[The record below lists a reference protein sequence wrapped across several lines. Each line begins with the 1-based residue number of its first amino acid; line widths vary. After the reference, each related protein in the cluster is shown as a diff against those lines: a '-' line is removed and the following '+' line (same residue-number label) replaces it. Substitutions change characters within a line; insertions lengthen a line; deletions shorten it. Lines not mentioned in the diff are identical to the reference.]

1 MDKAEY
7 QSRLEE
13 LNSLVKKEDYEGALA
28 VAESV
33 DWRRVKSL
41 RTLGMVADV
50 YEANK
55 RYPEAKK
62 ILLMAYDRSSMGKGI
77 LYRLVEVSVKMKDFD
92 EAIDFYNE
100 FEAVAHHDNSRYLLK
115 YKILKGQKAPLE
127 EQISVLEEY
136 KEREFTERW
145 AYELANLYSKAGE
158 TQKCVDAC
166 DELILWFSEGK
177 YVTKAMDLKMK
188 YEPLSPSQQVKYE
201 HRFDYRKNEEP
212 SEDPE
217 ALEVRLAGESGA
229 SEMAV
234 TKETAETPEVKPE
247 AEPEVKPE
255 VKPVNGGVMNQ
266 YVAGEEEKEAGSP
279 YEAYEKTQQ
288 AEADAEQVQEY
299 EALQQTEP
307 IEEIPEEKAYA
318 DSTPTYLGN
327 TIDLHAELAKSI
339 RDVFSFRGKKQEE
352 TAAEEEVSEEP
363 VQYEVKDLEPEQLDV
378 NVEVSPDANT
388 TIKTRPQPKPKEK
401 AEPVMPKPKAEK
413 KYEEPDL
420 EALFQETA
428 ANLSEEVAEEEAVEQ
443 TAEPAAEPP
452 AEAENAEQ
460 PMDPESEAKAL
471 EEAEEPQAEAE
482 MEEAAEPA
490 AEAQEI
496 AEPMDEAET
505 EEITEPAAGAET
517 EEAAEPAA
525 EAEAEKVTEP
535 TAEAKTEEA
544 AEPQAEIEIEAA
556 QIEETVEPAETSSLD
571 ATVVIPDLTPS
582 EETKATIDFSELQ
595 AALNDEATAAEKASE
610 IELPDEEEPAE
621 AETAAKPEEEA
632 APETPAEPEDP
643 FESADTQPIE
653 ITPEEVE
660 IEVPTEPKRE
670 RVSDATINMSVEK
683 ATDAT
688 VQLIRGKIPE
698 GTVAKSIEE
707 VLREETPEETRLRI
721 LNDTQPDKL
730 SDEQKALFTYFA
742 KVPGM
747 DIQILDAMHGV
758 YHYAGDRTSRHGN
771 IAIMGGYGTGKTKL
785 SEDLVRAICAD
796 LKLPATKMARLDASV
811 LNKKDCA
818 QIVSKLS
825 GGFLLIERAGL
836 MYPET
841 IEKLS
846 QAMEF
851 RTDSL
856 VLIIEDEKVSMR
868 GLLRNYPDFA
878 KKFETVISIPVFTND
893 ELVTFARTYARENGY
908 KLDEMG
914 VLALYTQIG
923 NNQKE
928 GEPMTISQ
936 VKDMVD
942 RAIAH
947 AEKGTRKFGRR
958 MSRKHTDADDRVIL
972 YEKDFDF

>member
-28 VAESV
+28 VVEAV

-62 ILLMAYDRSSMGKGI
+62 ILLMAYDRSSIGKGI

-100 FEAVAHHDNSRYLLK
+100 FEAVARHDNSRYLLK
-115 YKILKGQKAPLE
+115 YKILRGQKAPLE
-127 EQISVLEEY
+127 EQISLLEEY

-158 TQKCVDAC
+158 TQKCIDAC

-188 YEPLSPSQQVKYE
+188 YEPLSPSQQIKYE
-201 HRFDYRKNEEP
+201 HRFDYKKNEEP

-229 SEMAV
+229 GEMAA
-234 TKETAETPEVKPE
+234 TKEPAET
-247 AEPEVKPE
+247 PE
-255 VKPVNGGVMNQ
+255 VKPVNGGVMSQ
-266 YVAGEEEKEAGSP
+266 YTAGEEEKEAGSP

-299 EALQQTEP
+299 EALQQTEEP
-307 IEEIPEEKAYA
+307 IEDIPEEQAYA

-352 TAAEEEVSEEP
+352 TAVEEETSEEP

-401 AEPVMPKPKAEK
+401 AEPVMPKAPKPEK

-428 ANLSEEVAEEEAVEQ
+428 ANLSEKVAEEEAE
-443 TAEPAAEPP
+443 EPAEQA
-452 AEAENAEQ
+452 AEAETAEQ
-460 PMDPESEAKAL
+460 PMDPESEAEAR
-471 EEAEEPQAEAE
+471 ETAEEPQAEAE
-482 MEEAAEPA
+482 PEEDAEPA
-490 AEAQEI
+490 DEAETEEI
-496 AEPMDEAET
+496 TEPADEAETEEAAEPMDEAET
-505 EEITEPAAGAET
+505 EEII
-517 EEAAEPAA
+517 EPAA
-525 EAEAEKVTEP
+525 EAEIEEAEVTEP
-535 TAEAKTEEA
+535 AVEAETEA
-544 AEPQAEIEIEAA
+544 AEEA
-556 QIEETVEPAETSSLD
+556 
-571 ATVVIPDLTPS
+571 
-582 EETKATIDFSELQ
+582 Q
-595 AALNDEATAAEKASE
+595 AALNAEVQEAEKASE
-610 IELPDEEEPAE
+610 IELPDEPES
-621 AETAAKPEEEA
+621 ETE
-632 APETPAEPEDP
+632 PETPAETEPADP
-643 FESADTQPIE
+643 FEPAGTQPIE
-653 ITPEEVE
+653 ITPEEIE

-670 RVSDATINMSVEK
+670 RVSDATINMSIEK
-683 ATDAT
+683 TTDAT
-688 VQLIRGKIPE
+688 VQLIRDNIPE

-707 VLREETPEETRLRI
+707 VLREETPEEARLRI

-818 QIVSKLS
+818 QIVAKLA

-846 QAMEF
+846 QAMDF

-908 KLDEMG
+908 KMDEMG

-972 YEKDFDF
+972 YEKDFEF

>member
-28 VAESV
+28 VVESV

-62 ILLMAYDRSSMGKGI
+62 ILLMAYDRSSIGKGI

-100 FEAVAHHDNSRYLLK
+100 FEEVAHHDNSRYLLK

-127 EQISVLEEY
+127 QQISLLEEY

-158 TQKCVDAC
+158 TQKCVAAC

-177 YVTKAMDLKMK
+177 YVTKAMELKMK
-188 YEPLSPSQQVKYE
+188 YEPLSPSQKVKYE
-201 HRFDYRKNEEP
+201 HRFDYKKNEEP

-229 SEMAV
+229 GEMAA
-234 TKETAETPEVKPE
+234 TKEPAGMQ
-247 AEPEVKPE
+247 E
-255 VKPVNGGVMNQ
+255 VKPVSGGVLSQ
-266 YVAGEEEKEAGSP
+266 YLTGEEEKEAGSP
-279 YEAYEKTQQ
+279 YEAYQKTQQ
-288 AEADAEQVQEY
+288 AKANAAQVQEY
-299 EALQQTEP
+299 EAEPQTKLIKEV
-307 IEEIPEEKAYA
+307 PEEKAYA
-318 DSTPTYLGN
+318 DNTPTYLGN

-352 TAAEEEVSEEP
+352 TAEEEEPVKEEETSDEP
-363 VQYEVKDLEPEQLDV
+363 VQYEIKDLEPEQLDV
-378 NVEVSPDANT
+378 NVEIAPDANM

-401 AEPVMPKPKAEK
+401 AEPVMPKTREEK
-413 KYEEPDL
+413 TYEEPDL
-420 EALFQETA
+420 AALFQETA
-428 ANLSEEVAEEEAVEQ
+428 ANLSEEVAEEEAETTEQ
-443 TAEPAAEPP
+443 PMDPEFATKAEEEAAEPTEP
-452 AEAENAEQ
+452 AEEAETTEQ
-460 PMDPESEAKAL
+460 PMDPESEAKA
-471 EEAEEPQAEAE
+471 E
-482 MEEAAEPA
+482 EEAAEPTEP
-490 AEAQEI
+490 AEEAETTEQPINPASEANAEEEVEI
-496 AEPMDEAET
+496 PQPEAET
-505 EEITEPAAGAET
+505 EEK
-517 EEAAEPAA
+517 EE
-525 EAEAEKVTEP
+525 
-535 TAEAKTEEA
+535 
-544 AEPQAEIEIEAA
+544 
-556 QIEETVEPAETSSLD
+556 VEPAETSD
-571 ATVVIPDLTPS
+571 MDETVVIPDLKPVEDTR
-582 EETKATIDFSELQ
+582 ATIDFGELQ
-595 AALNDEATAAEKASE
+595 AALDNEVEASE
-610 IELPDEEEPAE
+610 QAS
-621 AETAAKPEEEA
+621 ETEI
-632 APETPAEPEDP
+632 PAEPSDP
-643 FESADTQPIE
+643 FEPADTRPIE
-653 ITPEEVE
+653 ITPEEIE

-670 RVSDATINMSVEK
+670 SVSDATINMSVERT
-683 ATDAT
+683 ADAT
-688 VQLIRGKIPE
+688 VQLIRDKIPK

-707 VLREETPEETRLRI
+707 VLRDETPEETRLRI
-721 LNDTQPDKL
+721 LNDTQPEKL
-730 SDEQKALFTYFA
+730 NDEQKALFTYFA

-796 LKLPATKMARLDASV
+796 LKIPATKMARLDASV

-846 QAMEF
+846 QAMDF

-908 KLDEMG
+908 KMDEMG

-972 YEKDFDF
+972 YEKDFEF

>member
-28 VAESV
+28 VVEAV

-62 ILLMAYDRSSMGKGI
+62 ILLMAYDRSSIGKGI

-100 FEAVAHHDNSRYLLK
+100 FEAVARHDNSRYLLK
-115 YKILKGQKAPLE
+115 YKILRGQKAPLE
-127 EQISVLEEY
+127 EQISLLEEY

-158 TQKCVDAC
+158 TQKCIDAC

-188 YEPLSPSQQVKYE
+188 YEPLSPSQQIKYE
-201 HRFDYRKNEEP
+201 HRFDYKKNEEP

-217 ALEVRLAGESGA
+217 ALKVRLAGESGA
-229 SEMAV
+229 GEMAA
-234 TKETAETPEVKPE
+234 TKEPAET
-247 AEPEVKPE
+247 PE
-255 VKPVNGGVMNQ
+255 VKPVNGGVMSQ

-299 EALQQTEP
+299 EALQQTEEP
-307 IEEIPEEKAYA
+307 IEEIPEEQAYA

-352 TAAEEEVSEEP
+352 TAVEEETSEEP

-401 AEPVMPKPKAEK
+401 AEPVMPKAPKPEK

-420 EALFQETA
+420 E
-428 ANLSEEVAEEEAVEQ
+428 
-443 TAEPAAEPP
+443 
-452 AEAENAEQ
+452 
-460 PMDPESEAKAL
+460 
-471 EEAEEPQAEAE
+471 
-482 MEEAAEPA
+482 EAAEPA
-490 AEAQEI
+490 
-496 AEPMDEAET
+496 DEAET
-505 EEITEPAAGAET
+505 EEITEPADEAET
-517 EEAAEPAA
+517 EEAAEPMDEAEIEEIIEPAA
-525 EAEAEKVTEP
+525 EAEIEEAEVTEP
-535 TAEAKTEEA
+535 AVEAETEA
-544 AEPQAEIEIEAA
+544 AEKAQAEAE
-556 QIEETVEPAETSSLD
+556 IEETVEPAETPSMD
-571 ATVVIPDLTPS
+571 ATVVIPDLKPA
-582 EETKATIDFSELQ
+582 EETRPTIDFSELQ
-595 AALNDEATAAEKASE
+595 AALNAEVQEAEKASE
-610 IELPDEEEPAE
+610 IELPDEPETAE
-621 AETAAKPEEEA
+621 AEPADEPESETE
-632 APETPAEPEDP
+632 PETPAETEPADP
-643 FESADTQPIE
+643 FEPAGTQPIE
-653 ITPEEVE
+653 ITPEEIE

-670 RVSDATINMSVEK
+670 RVSDATINMSIEK
-683 ATDAT
+683 TTDAT
-688 VQLIRGKIPE
+688 VQLIRDNIPE

-707 VLREETPEETRLRI
+707 VLREETPEEARLRI

-818 QIVSKLS
+818 QIVSKLA

-846 QAMEF
+846 QAMDF

-908 KLDEMG
+908 KMDEMG

-972 YEKDFDF
+972 YEKDFEF

>member
-28 VAESV
+28 VVEAV

-62 ILLMAYDRSSMGKGI
+62 ILLMAYDRSSIGKGI

-100 FEAVAHHDNSRYLLK
+100 FEAVARHDNSRYLLK
-115 YKILKGQKAPLE
+115 YKILRGQKAPLE
-127 EQISVLEEY
+127 EQISLLEEY

-158 TQKCVDAC
+158 TQKCIDAC

-188 YEPLSPSQQVKYE
+188 YEPLSPSQQIKYG
-201 HRFDYRKNEEP
+201 HRFDYKKNEEP

-217 ALEVRLAGESGA
+217 ALKVRLAGESGA
-229 SEMAV
+229 GEMAA
-234 TKETAETPEVKPE
+234 TKEPAET
-247 AEPEVKPE
+247 PE
-255 VKPVNGGVMNQ
+255 VKPVNGGVMSQ

-299 EALQQTEP
+299 EALQQTEEP
-307 IEEIPEEKAYA
+307 IEEIPEEQAYA

-352 TAAEEEVSEEP
+352 TAVEEETSEEP

-388 TIKTRPQPKPKEK
+388 TIKTRPRPKPKEK
-401 AEPVMPKPKAEK
+401 AEPVMPKAPKPEK

-428 ANLSEEVAEEEAVEQ
+428 ANLSEEVAEEEAEEPV
-443 TAEPAAEPP
+443 EPAAE
-452 AEAENAEQ
+452 AETAEQ
-460 PMDPESEAKAL
+460 PMDPESEAEAR
-471 EEAEEPQAEAE
+471 EAAEEPQAEAE
-482 MEEAAEPA
+482 
-490 AEAQEI
+490 
-496 AEPMDEAET
+496 
-505 EEITEPAAGAET
+505 
-517 EEAAEPAA
+517 
-525 EAEAEKVTEP
+525 
-535 TAEAKTEEA
+535 
-544 AEPQAEIEIEAA
+544 
-556 QIEETVEPAETSSLD
+556 IEETVEPAETPSMD
-571 ATVVIPDLTPS
+571 ATVVIPDLKPA
-582 EETKATIDFSELQ
+582 EETRPTIDFSELQ
-595 AALNDEATAAEKASE
+595 AALNAEVQEAEKASE
-610 IELPDEEEPAE
+610 IELPDEPETAE
-621 AETAAKPEEEA
+621 AEPADEPESETE
-632 APETPAEPEDP
+632 PETPAETEPADP
-643 FESADTQPIE
+643 FEPAGTQPIE
-653 ITPEEVE
+653 ITPEEIE

-670 RVSDATINMSVEK
+670 RVSDATINMSIEK
-683 ATDAT
+683 TTDAT
-688 VQLIRGKIPE
+688 VQLIRDNIPE

-707 VLREETPEETRLRI
+707 VLREETPEEARLRI

-818 QIVSKLS
+818 QIVSKLA

-846 QAMEF
+846 QAMDF

-908 KLDEMG
+908 KMDEMG

-972 YEKDFDF
+972 YEKDFEF

>member
-28 VAESV
+28 VVESV

-62 ILLMAYDRSSMGKGI
+62 ILLMAYDRSSIGKGI

-100 FEAVAHHDNSRYLLK
+100 FEEVAHHDNSRYLLK

-127 EQISVLEEY
+127 QQISLLEEY

-158 TQKCVDAC
+158 TQKCVAAC

-177 YVTKAMDLKMK
+177 YVTKAMELKMK
-188 YEPLSPSQQVKYE
+188 YEPLSPSQKVKYE
-201 HRFDYRKNEEP
+201 HRFDYKKNEEP

-229 SEMAV
+229 GEMAA
-234 TKETAETPEVKPE
+234 TKEPAGMQ
-247 AEPEVKPE
+247 E
-255 VKPVNGGVMNQ
+255 VKPVSGGVLSQ
-266 YVAGEEEKEAGSP
+266 YLAGEEEKEAGSP
-279 YEAYEKTQQ
+279 YEAYQKTQQ
-288 AEADAEQVQEY
+288 AKANAAQVQEY
-299 EALQQTEP
+299 EAEPQTKP
-307 IEEIPEEKAYA
+307 IEEVPEEKAYA
-318 DSTPTYLGN
+318 DNTPTYLGN

-352 TAAEEEVSEEP
+352 TVEEEEPVKEEETSDEP
-363 VQYEVKDLEPEQLDV
+363 VQYEIKDLEPEQLDV
-378 NVEVSPDANT
+378 NVEIAPDANM

-401 AEPVMPKPKAEK
+401 AEPVMPKTREEK
-413 KYEEPDL
+413 TYEEPDL
-420 EALFQETA
+420 AALFQETA
-428 ANLSEEVAEEEAVEQ
+428 ANLSEEVAEEEAETTEQ
-443 TAEPAAEPP
+443 PMDPEFATKAEEEAAEPTEP
-452 AEAENAEQ
+452 AEEAETTEQ
-460 PMDPESEAKAL
+460 PMDPESEAKA
-471 EEAEEPQAEAE
+471 E
-482 MEEAAEPA
+482 EEAAEPTEP
-490 AEAQEI
+490 AEEAETTEQPINPESEVNAEEEVEI
-496 AEPMDEAET
+496 PQPEAET
-505 EEITEPAAGAET
+505 EEK
-517 EEAAEPAA
+517 EE
-525 EAEAEKVTEP
+525 
-535 TAEAKTEEA
+535 
-544 AEPQAEIEIEAA
+544 
-556 QIEETVEPAETSSLD
+556 VESAETSD
-571 ATVVIPDLTPS
+571 MDETVVIPDLKPVEDTR
-582 EETKATIDFSELQ
+582 ATIDFGELQ
-595 AALNDEATAAEKASE
+595 AALDNEVEASE
-610 IELPDEEEPAE
+610 QAS
-621 AETAAKPEEEA
+621 ETEI
-632 APETPAEPEDP
+632 PAEPSDP
-643 FESADTQPIE
+643 FEPADTRPIE
-653 ITPEEVE
+653 ITPEEIE

-670 RVSDATINMSVEK
+670 SVSDATINMSVERT
-683 ATDAT
+683 ADAT
-688 VQLIRGKIPE
+688 VQLIRDKIPK

-707 VLREETPEETRLRI
+707 VLRDETPEETRLRI
-721 LNDTQPDKL
+721 LNDTQPEKL
-730 SDEQKALFTYFA
+730 NDEQKALFTYFA

-796 LKLPATKMARLDASV
+796 LKIPATKMARLDASA

-846 QAMEF
+846 QAMDF

-908 KLDEMG
+908 KMDEMG

-928 GEPMTISQ
+928 GEPMTIAK
-936 VKDMVD
+936 VKEMVD

-972 YEKDFDF
+972 YEKDFEF

>member
-28 VAESV
+28 VVESV

-62 ILLMAYDRSSMGKGI
+62 ILLMAYDRSSIGKGI

-100 FEAVAHHDNSRYLLK
+100 FEEVAHHDNSRYLLK

-127 EQISVLEEY
+127 QQISLLEEY

-158 TQKCVDAC
+158 TQKCVAAC

-177 YVTKAMDLKMK
+177 YVTKAMELKMK
-188 YEPLSPSQQVKYE
+188 YEPLSPSQKVKYE
-201 HRFDYRKNEEP
+201 HRFDYKKNEEP

-229 SEMAV
+229 GEMAA
-234 TKETAETPEVKPE
+234 TKEPAGMQ
-247 AEPEVKPE
+247 E
-255 VKPVNGGVMNQ
+255 VKPVSGGVLSQ
-266 YVAGEEEKEAGSP
+266 YLTGEEEKEAGSP
-279 YEAYEKTQQ
+279 YEAYQKTQQ
-288 AEADAEQVQEY
+288 AKANAAQVQEY
-299 EALQQTEP
+299 EAEPQTKLIKEV
-307 IEEIPEEKAYA
+307 PEEKAYA
-318 DSTPTYLGN
+318 DNTPTYLGN

-352 TAAEEEVSEEP
+352 TAEEEEPVKEEETSDEP
-363 VQYEVKDLEPEQLDV
+363 VQYEIKDLEPEQLDV
-378 NVEVSPDANT
+378 NVEIAPDANM

-401 AEPVMPKPKAEK
+401 AEPVMPKTREEK
-413 KYEEPDL
+413 TYEEPDL
-420 EALFQETA
+420 AALFQETA
-428 ANLSEEVAEEEAVEQ
+428 ANLSEEVAEEEAETTEQ
-443 TAEPAAEPP
+443 PMDPEFATKAEEEAAEPTEP
-452 AEAENAEQ
+452 AEEAETTEQ
-460 PMDPESEAKAL
+460 PMDPESEAKA
-471 EEAEEPQAEAE
+471 E
-482 MEEAAEPA
+482 EEAAEPTEP
-490 AEAQEI
+490 AEEAETTEQPINPASEANAEEEVEI
-496 AEPMDEAET
+496 PQPEAET
-505 EEITEPAAGAET
+505 EEK
-517 EEAAEPAA
+517 EE
-525 EAEAEKVTEP
+525 
-535 TAEAKTEEA
+535 
-544 AEPQAEIEIEAA
+544 
-556 QIEETVEPAETSSLD
+556 VEPAETSD
-571 ATVVIPDLTPS
+571 MDETVVIPDLKPVEDTR
-582 EETKATIDFSELQ
+582 ATIDFGELQ
-595 AALNDEATAAEKASE
+595 AALDNEVEASE
-610 IELPDEEEPAE
+610 QAS
-621 AETAAKPEEEA
+621 ETEI
-632 APETPAEPEDP
+632 PAEPSDP
-643 FESADTQPIE
+643 FEPADTRPIE
-653 ITPEEVE
+653 ITPEEIE

-670 RVSDATINMSVEK
+670 SVSDATINMSVERT
-683 ATDAT
+683 ADAT
-688 VQLIRGKIPE
+688 VQLIRDKIPK

-707 VLREETPEETRLRI
+707 VLRDETPEETRLRI
-721 LNDTQPDKL
+721 LNDTQPEKL
-730 SDEQKALFTYFA
+730 NDEQKALFTYFA

-796 LKLPATKMARLDASV
+796 LKIPATKMARLDASV

-846 QAMEF
+846 QAMDF

-908 KLDEMG
+908 KMDEMG

-928 GEPMTISQ
+928 GEPMTIAK
-936 VKDMVD
+936 VKEMVD

-972 YEKDFDF
+972 YEKDFEF

>member
-28 VAESV
+28 VVESV

-62 ILLMAYDRSSMGKGI
+62 ILLMAYDRSSIGKGI

-100 FEAVAHHDNSRYLLK
+100 FEEVAHHDNSRYLLK

-127 EQISVLEEY
+127 QQISLLEEY

-158 TQKCVDAC
+158 TQKCVAAC

-177 YVTKAMDLKMK
+177 YVTKAMELKMK
-188 YEPLSPSQQVKYE
+188 YEPLSPSQKVKYE
-201 HRFDYRKNEEP
+201 HRFDYKKNEEP

-229 SEMAV
+229 GEMAA
-234 TKETAETPEVKPE
+234 TKEPAGMQ
-247 AEPEVKPE
+247 E
-255 VKPVNGGVMNQ
+255 VKPVSGGVLSQ
-266 YVAGEEEKEAGSP
+266 YLAGEEEKEAGSP
-279 YEAYEKTQQ
+279 YEAYQKTQQ
-288 AEADAEQVQEY
+288 AKANAAQVQEY
-299 EALQQTEP
+299 EAEPQTKP
-307 IEEIPEEKAYA
+307 IEEVPEEKAYA
-318 DSTPTYLGN
+318 DNTPTYLGN

-352 TAAEEEVSEEP
+352 TAEEEEPVKEEETSDEP
-363 VQYEVKDLEPEQLDV
+363 VQYEIKDLEPEQLDV
-378 NVEVSPDANT
+378 NVEIAPDANM

-401 AEPVMPKPKAEK
+401 AEPVMPKTREEK
-413 KYEEPDL
+413 TYEEPDL
-420 EALFQETA
+420 AALFQETA
-428 ANLSEEVAEEEAVEQ
+428 ANLSEEVAEEEAE
-443 TAEPAAEPP
+443 TT
-452 AEAENAEQ
+452 EQ
-460 PMDPESEAKAL
+460 PMDPEFATKA
-471 EEAEEPQAEAE
+471 E
-482 MEEAAEPA
+482 EEAAEPTEP
-490 AEAQEI
+490 AEEAETTEQPINPASEANAEEEVEI
-496 AEPMDEAET
+496 PQPEAET
-505 EEITEPAAGAET
+505 EEK
-517 EEAAEPAA
+517 EE
-525 EAEAEKVTEP
+525 
-535 TAEAKTEEA
+535 
-544 AEPQAEIEIEAA
+544 
-556 QIEETVEPAETSSLD
+556 VESAETSD
-571 ATVVIPDLTPS
+571 MDETVVIPDLKPVEDTR
-582 EETKATIDFSELQ
+582 ATIDFGELQ
-595 AALNDEATAAEKASE
+595 AALDNEVEASE
-610 IELPDEEEPAE
+610 QAS
-621 AETAAKPEEEA
+621 ETEI
-632 APETPAEPEDP
+632 PAEPSDP
-643 FESADTQPIE
+643 FEPADTRPIE
-653 ITPEEVE
+653 ITPEEIE

-670 RVSDATINMSVEK
+670 SVSDATINMSVERT
-683 ATDAT
+683 ADAT
-688 VQLIRGKIPE
+688 VQLIRDKIPK

-707 VLREETPEETRLRI
+707 VLRDETPEETRLRI
-721 LNDTQPDKL
+721 LNDTQPEKL
-730 SDEQKALFTYFA
+730 NDEQKALFTYFA

-796 LKLPATKMARLDASV
+796 LKIPATKMARLDASA

-846 QAMEF
+846 QAMDF

-908 KLDEMG
+908 KMDEMG

-928 GEPMTISQ
+928 GEPMTIAK
-936 VKDMVD
+936 VKEMVD

-972 YEKDFDF
+972 YEKDFEF

>member
-28 VAESV
+28 VVESV

-62 ILLMAYDRSSMGKGI
+62 ILLMAYDRSSIGKGI

-100 FEAVAHHDNSRYLLK
+100 FEEVAHHDNSRYLLK

-127 EQISVLEEY
+127 QQISLLEEY

-158 TQKCVDAC
+158 TQKCVAAC

-177 YVTKAMDLKMK
+177 YVTKAMELKMK
-188 YEPLSPSQQVKYE
+188 YEPLSPSQKVKYE
-201 HRFDYRKNEEP
+201 HRFDYKKNEEP

-229 SEMAV
+229 GEMAA
-234 TKETAETPEVKPE
+234 TKEPAGMQ
-247 AEPEVKPE
+247 E
-255 VKPVNGGVMNQ
+255 VKPVSGGVLSQ
-266 YVAGEEEKEAGSP
+266 YLTGEEEKEAGSP
-279 YEAYEKTQQ
+279 YEAYQKTQQ
-288 AEADAEQVQEY
+288 AKANAAQVQEY
-299 EALQQTEP
+299 EAEPQTKLIKEV
-307 IEEIPEEKAYA
+307 PEEKAYA
-318 DSTPTYLGN
+318 DNTPTYLGN

-352 TAAEEEVSEEP
+352 TAEEEEPVKEEETSDEP
-363 VQYEVKDLEPEQLDV
+363 VQYEIKDLEPEQLDV
-378 NVEVSPDANT
+378 NVEIAPDANM

-401 AEPVMPKPKAEK
+401 AEPVMPKTREEK
-413 KYEEPDL
+413 TYEEPDL
-420 EALFQETA
+420 AALFQETA
-428 ANLSEEVAEEEAVEQ
+428 ANLSEEVAEEEAETTEQ
-443 TAEPAAEPP
+443 PMDPEFATKAEEEAAEPTEP
-452 AEAENAEQ
+452 AEEAETTEQ
-460 PMDPESEAKAL
+460 PMDPESEAKA
-471 EEAEEPQAEAE
+471 E
-482 MEEAAEPA
+482 EEAAEPTEP
-490 AEAQEI
+490 AEEAETTEQPINPASEANAEEEVEI
-496 AEPMDEAET
+496 PQPEAET
-505 EEITEPAAGAET
+505 EEK
-517 EEAAEPAA
+517 EE
-525 EAEAEKVTEP
+525 
-535 TAEAKTEEA
+535 
-544 AEPQAEIEIEAA
+544 
-556 QIEETVEPAETSSLD
+556 VESAETSD
-571 ATVVIPDLTPS
+571 MDETVVIPDLKPVEDTR
-582 EETKATIDFSELQ
+582 ATIDFGELQ
-595 AALNDEATAAEKASE
+595 AALDNEVEAAEQASE
-610 IELPDEEEPAE
+610 TEI
-621 AETAAKPEEEA
+621 
-632 APETPAEPEDP
+632 PAEPSDP
-643 FESADTQPIE
+643 FEPADTRPIE
-653 ITPEEVE
+653 ITPEEIE

-670 RVSDATINMSVEK
+670 SVSDATINMSVERT
-683 ATDAT
+683 ADAT
-688 VQLIRGKIPE
+688 VQLIRDKIPK

-707 VLREETPEETRLRI
+707 VLRDETPEETRLRI
-721 LNDTQPDKL
+721 LNDTQPEKL
-730 SDEQKALFTYFA
+730 NDEQKALFTYFA

-796 LKLPATKMARLDASV
+796 LKIPATKMARLDASA

-846 QAMEF
+846 QAMDF

-908 KLDEMG
+908 KMDEMG

-928 GEPMTISQ
+928 GEPMTIAK
-936 VKDMVD
+936 VKEMVD

-972 YEKDFDF
+972 YEKDFEF